1 MNSLLPVM
9 HFLHIRM
16 YSELVSS
23 TIAEGGP
30 FASRTSFVKLLRY
43 ELLLSVFKK
52 ILFPLR

>member
-1 MNSLLPVM
+1 
-9 HFLHIRM
+9 M

-43 ELLLSVFKK
+43 EIFIFVFFSF
-52 ILFPLR
+52 FPFKE

>member
-1 MNSLLPVM
+1 
-9 HFLHIRM
+9 M

-43 ELLLSVFKK
+43 EIFIFVLLFFPFKE
-52 ILFPLR
+52 

>member
-1 MNSLLPVM
+1 MDPLFPVI

-43 ELLLSVFKK
+43 ELLIYVL
-52 ILFPLR
+52 P